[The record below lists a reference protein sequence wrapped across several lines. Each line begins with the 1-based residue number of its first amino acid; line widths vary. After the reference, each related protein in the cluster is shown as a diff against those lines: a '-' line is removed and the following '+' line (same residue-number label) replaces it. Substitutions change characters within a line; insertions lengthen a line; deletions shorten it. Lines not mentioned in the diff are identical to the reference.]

1 MEVLMRNFLW
11 HANMVENKL
20 EGSVAGD
27 LRVNYNNIHKV
38 VYLVMNDPCVLVF
51 TEYCLLRVNYLHIM
65 VTGLMGTFHRAVE
78 F

>member
-1 MEVLMRNFLW
+1 MRNFLW

-38 VYLVMNDPCVLVF
+38 VYLAMNGPCVLVF
-51 TEYCLLRVNYLHIM
+51 IVCIVYFVFSTLILW
-65 VTGLMGTFHRAVE
+65 
-78 F
+78 